1 MDTLTTIKPEK
12 IILTNREKIIN
23 DLYPQKFGK
32 WGKIWTATLI
42 LFCVIGAFAYYRQLR
57 YGLGVTGMRDYASWG
72 IYISNF
78 VFFVAI
84 SLVGSLI
91 TAVLRL
97 ADVHWSTPL
106 TRIAEIIAVSAI
118 FFASAIII
126 VDMGRPERFLNIFI
140 HGRLQSPII
149 WDVIVI
155 STYLIISIMLLYLP
169 LLPDLKI
176 LIAHKERNSKW
187 LNKYYNFL
195 GSFWK
200 GTKEQFKIANKGITI
215 LCITIIPVAFC
226 IHTVTSW
233 LFATTYRPGWDST
246 NFGAYFISG
255 AFLVG
260 AGAVVVAMYVFRKAY
275 HFEKYITADHFNRMG
290 KVVVLLAMLYLYFN
304 INEFLVPAF
313 KMKKPEEEHLT
324 QLFTGKFAVLF
335 WFAILTSMIIPI
347 VIMLFKSGRKPKPM
361 FIAGI
366 LIVVGAWCKRFLIVT
381 PTLLTPF
388 LPMSNVPENYRHYF
402 PTWEEWAIA
411 IGSLAG
417 ALLVITF
424 FARILPIIPIQ
435 ETITEQQEHSDLNLV
450 IENNSIKEI
459 IIEKN
464 ETEIYN

>member
-1 MDTLTTIKPEK
+1 VEKLAENK
-12 IILTNREKIIN
+12 IIE

-32 WGKIWTATLI
+32 QGVIW
-42 LFCVIGAFAYYRQLR
+42 VISLLAICALGVYAYCRQLY
-57 YGLGVTGMRDYASWG
+57 YGLEVTALRDYVSWG

-97 ADVHWSTPL
+97 TDVHWSTPL

-118 FFASAIII
+118 AFAGLIII
-126 VDMGRPERFLNIFI
+126 IDMGRPDRFYNLFI

-155 STYLIISIMLLYLP
+155 TTYLFISLLLLYFP

-176 LIAHKERNSKW
+176 MIQFKERNGKW
-187 LNKYYNFL
+187 LQKLYEFL

-200 GTKEQFKIANKGITI
+200 NKPEQFKITDKAINI
-215 LCITIIPVAFC
+215 LAITIIPVAFA

-260 AGAVVVAMYVFRKAY
+260 SGAVLIAMYVFRTHYKL
-275 HFEKYITADHFNRMG
+275 EKYITDDHFDKMG
-290 KVVVLLAMLYLYFN
+290 KVVVLLALLYLYFN

-313 KMKKPEEEHLT
+313 KMKKSEEHHLMG
-324 QLFTGKFAVLF
+324 LFTGEFAAVF
-335 WFAILTSMIIPI
+335 WFAISTAMLIPI
-347 VIMLFKSGRKPKPM
+347 LILITKKGRKPKAA
-361 FIAGI
+361 FVAGI
-366 LIVVGAWCKRFLIVT
+366 LVVVGSWFKRYLIVT
-381 PTLLTPF
+381 PTLLHPF
-388 LPMSNVPENYRHYF
+388 LPMSDVPANYRHYF
-402 PTWEEWAIA
+402 PSWEEWAIA
-411 IGSLAG
+411 GASLAG

-424 FARILPIIPIQ
+424 FARIFPIIPIH
-435 ETITEQQEHSDLNLV
+435 ETI
-450 IENNSIKEI
+450 I
-459 IIEKN
+459 
-464 ETEIYN
+464 ETEAHEKA

>member
-1 MDTLTTIKPEK
+1 MENSTSLASEQIT
-12 IILTNREKIIN
+12 R
-23 DLYPQKFGK
+23 DLLPQKFGPR
-32 WGKIWTATLI
+32 GMIWTAILV
-42 LFCVIGAFAYYRQLR
+42 LFCLVGMYAYYLQLTK
-57 YGLGVTGMRDYASWG
+57 GLVVTSMRDYVSWG

-97 ADVHWSTPL
+97 SNVHWSTPL

-118 FFASAIII
+118 VFASIII
-126 VDMGRPERFLNIFI
+126 VVDMGRPERFMNLFL

-155 STYLIISIMLLYLP
+155 GTYFFISLLLLYFP

-176 LIAHKERNSKW
+176 LIGRKNKATPW
-187 LNKYYNFL
+187 LNKIYRFM

-200 GTKEQFKIANKGITI
+200 GTEGQFKLSNKAINI

-260 AGAVVVAMYVFRKAY
+260 AGAVVVAMYIFRRVYHLDKY
-275 HFEKYITADHFNRMG
+275 ITVMHFEKMG
-290 KVVVLLAMLYLYFN
+290 RIVVLLALLYLYFN
-304 INEFLVPAF
+304 INEYLIPAF
-313 KMKKPEEEHLT
+313 KMKKPEEAHLT
-324 QLFTGKFAVLF
+324 NLFTGEFAIVF
-335 WFAILTSMIIPI
+335 WFAILVGMIIPI
-347 VIMLFKSGRKPKPM
+347 IILLFRSGRKPLPM

-366 LIVVGAWCKRFLIVT
+366 MIVVGAWFKRYLIVT
-381 PTLLTPF
+381 PTLLHPF
-388 LPMSNVPENYRHYF
+388 LPMYNVPESYHHYF
-402 PTWEEWAIA
+402 PSWQEWAIA
-411 IGSLAG
+411 MGSLAG

-424 FARILPIIPIQ
+424 LVRIFPIIPIY
-435 ETITEQQEHSDLNLV
+435 ETITED
-450 IENNSIKEI
+450 
-459 IIEKN
+459 
-464 ETEIYN
+464 ETTA